1 MSWQQSFLETFGTGG
16 LGGMSFRTWMK
27 SLSDNNYSID
37 RAYLL
42 RALMTTGSA
51 LQNSFYRRIE
61 DLRFGQQ
68 IENSE
73 IKSPVFV
80 LGLWRSGTTHLHN
93 LLTQDPRFAFAN
105 TYQVFFP
112 HTFLTTESWNAKLL
126 DFLLP
131 ARRVQDNVKL
141 GADQPQE
148 DDFAVCGMTA
158 MSFMMSIAFPR
169 RAAEYSRFITM
180 QNTTAA
186 EREIWQNA
194 FIHFLKKLTLKY
206 DRPLVLKSPSHTAHV
221 RELLQLFPDAK
232 FVLIHRDPHEVFS
245 SSLHCFHKV
254 FDMWALQEL
263 GDYDIVSS
271 TIRNYK
277 EVTEKYFAERAL
289 IPDGNLIEIPF
300 SQLEESP
307 LATMRTIY
315 DTLSLPEFGAVEA
328 TITDYVA
335 SLRSYRK
342 NTHASL
348 APELQYRLAHEWHA
362 YYANW
367 GYDDD
372 RHIDRAA

>member
-186 EREIWQNA
+186 ERDIWQNA

-263 GDYDIVSS
+263 GDYDICLLYTS
-271 TIRNYK
+271 
-277 EVTEKYFAERAL
+277 
-289 IPDGNLIEIPF
+289 D
-300 SQLEESP
+300 
-307 LATMRTIY
+307 
-315 DTLSLPEFGAVEA
+315 
-328 TITDYVA
+328 
-335 SLRSYRK
+335 
-342 NTHASL
+342 
-348 APELQYRLAHEWHA
+348 
-362 YYANW
+362 
-367 GYDDD
+367 
-372 RHIDRAA
+372 AADE